1 MDDLVFL
8 FDVDNTLLDNDSL
21 QEDLSDRLLS
31 VFGPAIRDR
40 YWALFEE
47 LREASGYADYLGAVE
62 RLRSENLRDRRM
74 LAMSGW
80 LLDYPFPNRLYPQ
93 ALAAVRHVGQWG
105 RAVVLSDGD
114 AVFQPRK
121 VDRSGIGAAF
131 EGEVL
136 IYIHKQQELDDVE
149 RLYPARRYVLVDD
162 KLRILTEVKAA
173 WKDRVT
179 TVFPKQ
185 GHYARDPA
193 ILAACP
199 PADVEIERIG
209 DLASLD
215 RAAFEPKS

>member
-8 FDVDNTLLDNDSL
+8 FDVDNTLLDNDAL
-21 QEDLSDRLLS
+21 QEDLSDRLLG

-47 LREASGYADYLGAVE
+47 LRAASGYADYLGAVE

-136 IYIHKQQELDDVE
+136 IYIHKQQELDEVE

-162 KLRILTEVKAA
+162 KLRILTDVKAA
-173 WKDRVT
+173 WGDRVT

-185 GHYARDPA
+185 GHYAMDPA
-193 ILAACP
+193 ILGACP
-199 PADVEIERIG
+199 PADIAIERIG
-209 DLASLD
+209 ELASLD
-215 RAAFEPKS
+215 RAAFEPKP

>member
-8 FDVDNTLLDNDSL
+8 FDVDNTLLDNDAL

-121 VDRSGIGAAF
+121 VDRSGIGAVF

-136 IYIHKQQELDDVE
+136 IYIHKQRELDDVE

-162 KLRILTEVKAA
+162 KLGILTEVKAA

-179 TVFPKQ
+179 TIFPKQ
-185 GHYARDPA
+185 GHYAKDPA